1 MKTIG
6 LIGGITWLSTIDYY
20 RLINQMINEKKGG
33 VSSAK
38 ILMCSVEFAEIKR
51 LTEANDW
58 NSLAAIISNA
68 AQKLEV
74 AGADCILI
82 CANTMHKIADK
93 IQASIKIPLI
103 HIAEETA
110 KAVVQ
115 RQLQKVALLGTKYT
129 MQLDFYKNKL
139 SEKNIETII
148 PNTTD
153 IEYINDAIYNEMGKG
168 IFGIEAAAQAYF
180 KKHAK
185 NLSRNEAAMII
196 ACLPN
201 PKIYTVKPQSRFVS
215 WKSNWILRQMN
226 NVQSDKNIQ
235 QLINKKY

>member
-20 RLINQMINEKKGG
+20 RLINQIVNEKLGG

-51 LTEANDW
+51 LTETDDW
-58 NSLAAIISNA
+58 DGLAAIISNA
-68 AQKLEV
+68 AQKLET
-74 AGADCILI
+74 ASADCILI

-110 KAVVQ
+110 KAVVHK
-115 RQLQKVALLGTKYT
+115 QLQKVALLGTKYT

-168 IFGIEAAAQAYF
+168 IFLPERKQVFLRIINELIAKGATGVVLGCTEIPILIKQEDVSVPVFDTTAIHTKAAVEFAL
-180 KKHAK
+180 K
-185 NLSRNEAAMII
+185 
-196 ACLPN
+196 
-201 PKIYTVKPQSRFVS
+201 
-215 WKSNWILRQMN
+215 
-226 NVQSDKNIQ
+226 
-235 QLINKKY
+235 